1 MTLTRSSS
9 YLCTSSI
16 SPVHA
21 TAAGLDSTPLCCRH
35 CSTQKTDGRGTM
47 ERLCPGPQSEL
58 LQRGSAHSAFAAF
71 KWTAAALIVFPSLT
85 CAVLLTVQVARVL
98 GDTLGGK
105 QKRLDLLCMAA
116 WIDLL
121 FDNAKT
127 ARNPMAAPQVPN
139 AVAAFSLKAYQST
152 RVSSAS
158 PSFSST

>member
-1 MTLTRSSS
+1 MTLTRSAS
-9 YLCTSSI
+9 YLCTDSI

-21 TAAGLDSTPLCCRH
+21 TAAGMDSTSLCCRH
-35 CSTQKTDGRGTM
+35 CSTRKTDGRGIM

-71 KWTAAALIVFPSLT
+71 NRTAAPLIVFPSLT

-116 WIDLL
+116 WID
-121 FDNAKT
+121 
-127 ARNPMAAPQVPN
+127 
-139 AVAAFSLKAYQST
+139 
-152 RVSSAS
+152 
-158 PSFSST
+158 PSFLTMQRQP